1 MKTLLGVPIV
11 AVILSVV
18 LTITAQA
25 GYCGAARYR
34 CCATCCDTCGYTAA
48 KQQCHTVMRNCKQ
61 VVYEK
66 QNYTC
71 YKTVY
76 ETVCENKTVD
86 CCHYVSETAYRT
98 CEYTVCKPVWET
110 KTREIC

>member
-1 MKTLLGVPIV
+1 MKPLLGVPIV
-11 AVILSVV
+11 AAVLTVV
-18 LTITAQA
+18 LASTAEA

-34 CCATCCDTCGYTAA
+34 CCASCCDTCGYAA
-48 KQQCHTVMRNCKQ
+48 CKQQCHTVMKCCKE

-76 ETVCENKTVD
+76 ETV
-86 CCHYVSETAYRT
+86 YSLGLFGAYR
-98 CEYTVCKPVWET
+98 
-110 KTREIC
+110 RELHTDASTSVI